1 MCRALRRLQLH
12 LQSFEA
18 KARGDRAGCG
28 LASICSHAE
37 YRMQHI
43 VTNPQVELCIHSKSS
58 ASSMVCLY
66 TS

>member
-28 LASICSHAE
+28 LASIYLATLAVVAVPTPFGSL
-37 YRMQHI
+37 
-43 VTNPQVELCIHSKSS
+43 VTLR
-58 ASSMVCLY
+58 LR
-66 TS
+66 